1 MYMIYQEWSPI
12 WSNCF
17 QVIELYFKWF
27 YFKWVITFRLMKQV
41 ITFRLMKQ
49 VITFRLRKQ
58 SFIFL
63 FYVVDLEVIAAGNGA
78 NV

>member
-27 YFKWVITFRLMKQV
+27 YFKWVITF
-41 ITFRLMKQ
+41 IRLMKQ

-58 SFIFL
+58 SLIFL
-63 FYVVDLEVIAAGNGA
+63 FYVFDLEVIAAGNGA
-78 NV
+78 MFR